1 MDMTKDEQLEIY
13 GQVLDGKESDLE
25 KDKLLRI
32 QYLKTKLRRLL
43 DYEAF
48 GDGKDISTDIAKG
61 LALGMGIALGLVT
74 DKAVI
79 DAYKALTAA
88 QLSLYGNPADI
99 VASLRGQAETLAV
112 LLDRYYQAKKTILAA
127 VDAEAVQAADI
138 EDKAAD

>member
-1 MDMTKDEQLEIY
+1 MKEDQLSTY
-13 GQVLDGKESDLE
+13 GKLLDGKESDLE

-48 GDGKDISTDIAKG
+48 GDDKDISTDIAKG

-79 DAYKALTAA
+79 DAYRALTAA
-88 QLSLYGNPADI
+88 QLSLYGSPADI